1 MPIRALFFGTP
12 DFALPT
18 LRVLHEDPAIELCG
32 VVTRPDRPA
41 GRGKQLQP
49 PPVKALAQERNLEI
63 FQPES
68 LKDPAAVEW
77 IRQRSPDVLVVV
89 AYGAFVP
96 TAVREIPPLGCVN
109 LHPSRLPR
117 YRGAAPIQ
125 WTLINGET
133 ATANTTMYL
142 ADGWD
147 DGDIIYQE
155 EEPVRPRDTAG
166 GLAERLAE
174 KGGRLVLRSL
184 VDIAAGVAPRIPQN
198 EAEATFA
205 PQIKNEDARLDWNR
219 PAREIHNRIRGL
231 NPDPGAFT
239 LCQGERWKILR
250 SEVIEENPASPPGTA
265 SCPGTIVSTEF
276 NTIRV
281 AARDGIVEILELQ
294 PAGKKSM
301 TAASFLRG
309 RPLEPGAACENA

>member
-12 DFALPT
+12 DFAIPT

-49 PPVKALAQERNLEI
+49 PPVKVLAQERNLEI

-184 VDIAAGVAPRIPQN
+184 VDIAAGVAPRIPKTGRRPSRPRSRTRTR
-198 EAEATFA
+198 ASIGTV
-205 PQIKNEDARLDWNR
+205 PRGRSTTGSGGSIPI
-219 PAREIHNRIRGL
+219 PARSL
-231 NPDPGAFT
+231 
-239 LCQGERWKILR
+239 
-250 SEVIEENPASPPGTA
+250 S
-265 SCPGTIVSTEF
+265 
-276 NTIRV
+276 
-281 AARDGIVEILELQ
+281 ARAN
-294 PAGKKSM
+294 AGKSCARK
-301 TAASFLRG
+301 
-309 RPLEPGAACENA
+309 